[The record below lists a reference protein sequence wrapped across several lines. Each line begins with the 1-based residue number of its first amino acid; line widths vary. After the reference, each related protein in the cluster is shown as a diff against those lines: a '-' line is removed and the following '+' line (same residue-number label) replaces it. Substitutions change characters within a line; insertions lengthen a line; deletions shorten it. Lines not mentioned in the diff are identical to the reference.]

1 MPALPS
7 PDRPRAPAAPVSVA
21 LRRLAASGPGLALGY
36 CLALLGLVSV
46 SHLLW
51 FLPAGLRLGALWLA
65 PTRRWGWLA
74 AGEWAAMTVLAVRR
88 DSDLLSLHSI
98 AMSALPWLIYAAVV
112 ATLRGVEARGEI
124 DRPRAMLRLLGS
136 GLVAAALVSPVLQQ
150 LIHDDSGRLLGMAGL
165 FSFLYG
171 DFIGQLVLAP
181 LMLLLARADSR
192 VRLDGPLWVDVA
204 LQLLL
209 SASVFALVTV
219 REDLA
224 PFLVLL
230 AFAPIFFVAFRRG
243 WEGAAVSV
251 AVVGLLV
258 EMLIELRIVPVD
270 MRVLQLALAGVGGG
284 GLVLGAASSELRRSH
299 ERLAQRHRELAQVNR
314 SLTDAAVELRNVSQR
329 LVRLEEQGQREL
341 ATELDYEL
349 GRSIDGLGT
358 RISLAFR
365 DVRDETMLRLLES
378 VREQVR
384 EMQDSLRRA
393 LRQLR
398 PQVLDTHGLR
408 EALGFGPLRETLEDA
423 GIGYDARFG
432 GRVEALDDDART
444 TVYRICQAA
453 VREASRGQAVR
464 RLGVHVDVQPG
475 EAGRLQ
481 VQIDIEV
488 DGRSAVLDRAP
499 LPAVTDRVLA
509 QQGRYWV
516 EETTLGVRHRVRFEE
531 DAAAAP

>member
-7 PDRPRAPAAPVSVA
+7 PDRPRAPAGPVSVA

-209 SASVFALVTV
+209 SASVFALVSA
-219 REDLA
+219 REELA
-224 PFLVLL
+224 PF
-230 AFAPIFFVAFRRG
+230 
-243 WEGAAVSV
+243 
-251 AVVGLLV
+251 
-258 EMLIELRIVPVD
+258 
-270 MRVLQLALAGVGGG
+270 VLQLALAVVGGG

-365 DVRDETMLRLLES
+365 GVRDETMLRLLES